1 MRVVADE
8 HVVEFVGERGGQVF
22 VWPLA
27 LDAPT
32 GGATVFSLEAST
44 ESPGAEHEF
53 VRFAG
58 QGFDLLIDTA
68 EHGVPDELHLAVRG
82 WRQKRIRAYWNG
94 KSFGR
99 D

>member
-1 MRVVADE
+1 M
-8 HVVEFVGERGGQVF
+8 
-22 VWPLA
+22 WPLP

-44 ESPGAEHEF
+44 ESPGADREF
-53 VRFAG
+53 ARFVG
-58 QGFDLLIDTA
+58 GGFDVLLDTS
-68 EHGVPDELHLAVRG
+68 EHGAPDELHLALKG
-82 WRQKRIRAYWNG
+82 WRRKQIRAYWNG